1 MKTNRETDKLLF
13 GVFTKLVFWNTNCFL
28 KPGLI
33 KSKRKNEYPMKTLV
47 LYRKYRGK
55 VVLTNMNFTNAQ
67 FKTADSQ
74 LILL

>member
-33 KSKRKNEYPMKTLV
+33 KSKRK
-47 LYRKYRGK
+47 
-55 VVLTNMNFTNAQ
+55 MNTQWKHWSCIENIEE
-67 FKTADSQ
+67 K
-74 LILL
+74 LC